1 MSLVENG
8 TEVYFAETY
17 GDAYSGA
24 SVMNSL
30 DPDNQWMLQSGY
42 MVFFMQAGFAMLCA
56 GSVRAKNAKNIILLN
71 ILDACL
77 GSLCWYA
84 TGFAF
89 AYGDP
94 VEKTW
99 FTNCA
104 TGESTAVEPENAAA
118 FTEYDGD
125 CTNAAASCVCDGSDN
140 ALITMTT
147 NVPPGGFTSTQQFI
161 GNRYFFLTNTN
172 ETSDYS
178 FWFFQFTFA
187 ATAATIVS
195 GAVAE
200 RCRLWAYLSYELI
213 LVCFV
218 YPVVAHWVW
227 SGSGWASH
235 FNGDKL
241 LFGVGVLDFAGDGP
255 VHMVGGFA
263 SLAGAWIRGPRI
275 GRFDADGKAVDMP
288 GHNASLTLLGVFF
301 LWFGWFGFNPGS
313 TLAIAGYSG
322 LAARVAINTTF
333 GAATGA
339 LTTLL
344 IVMGYTKMTT
354 GQSVVDLIMV
364 GNGALAGLVSVTG
377 PCGWMEVWAA
387 IPTGIIGAFVYFAS
401 SKFILNVL
409 KVDDPL
415 DAIAVHAG
423 AGMWGLLATSAFATE
438 TLTAAGNNYGFIMG
452 GNGNLL
458 GCQIV
463 IILAIFAW
471 TMGIMT
477 PFFFCLK
484 RANLFR
490 VPPEVESAGLDVS
503 HHGGSAYPHDPE
515 TAKGG
520 AGVTITSEMID
531 RKIEEALAR
540 AGAAKPHE
548 RDTLNNL

>member
-1 MSLVENG
+1 MSGLEADVFASATSE
-8 TEVYFAETY
+8 YFNETY
-17 GDAYSGA
+17 GEGWADSSIQPA
-24 SVMNSL
+24 L
-30 DPDNQWMLQSGY
+30 DSNNAWMLQSGY

-84 TGFAF
+84 TGYAF
-89 AYGDP
+89 AYGGP
-94 VEKTW
+94 TE
-99 FTNCA
+99 FTA
-104 TGESTAVEPENAAA
+104 EQGGFSSTAK
-118 FTEYDGD
+118 
-125 CTNAAASCVCDGSDN
+125 
-140 ALITMTT
+140 
-147 NVPPGGFTSTQQFI
+147 FI
-161 GNRYFFLTNTN
+161 GNSNFFAIGLTS
-172 ETSDYS
+172 EADYA

-227 SGSGWASH
+227 SSSGWASY
-235 FNGDKL
+235 FQATLELDDGTVIDNR
-241 LFGVGVLDFAGDGP
+241 LFGVGVCDFAGDGP
-255 VHMVGGFA
+255 VHMVGGIA
-263 SLAGAWIRGPRI
+263 SLAAAWVLGPRI
-275 GRFDADGKAVDMP
+275 GRFDADGKPVDMP

-313 TLAIAGYSG
+313 TLGIAGYSG

-344 IVMGYTKMTT
+344 IVMGLTKIQT
-354 GQSVVDLIMV
+354 GKPVVDLIMV

-377 PCGWMEVWAA
+377 PCGWIEIWAA
-387 IPTGIIGAFVYFAS
+387 IPIGIIGAFVYVGS
-401 SKFILNVL
+401 SKLILNVF

-423 AGMWGLLATSAFATE
+423 AGMWGLIATGAFATE
-438 TLTAAGNNYGFIMG
+438 SLVATGNNYGFIMG

-458 GCQIV
+458 ACQIV
-463 IILAIFAW
+463 IILAILAW
-471 TMGIMT
+471 TLGIMV
-477 PFFFCLK
+477 PFFMILK
-484 RANLFR
+484 KLNLFR

-503 HHGGSAYPHDPE
+503 HHGGSAYPHEPE
-515 TAKGG
+515 TAGS
-520 AGVTITSEMID
+520 GVTITSDMID
-531 RKIEEALAR
+531 RKIEDALAR
-540 AGAAKPHE
+540 QAGGKGKP
-548 RDTLNNL
+548 TLNNL

>member
-1 MSLVENG
+1 MADIPLEL
-8 TEVYFAETY
+8 Y
-17 GDAYSGA
+17 
-24 SVMNSL
+24 MNDTFGESYVGSAL
-30 DPDNQWMLQSGY
+30 EPAQDSDNAWMLQSGY

-84 TGFAF
+84 TGYAF

-94 VEKTW
+94 VMENSAGETRNLTTDPFSSTEK
-99 FTNCA
+99 
-104 TGESTAVEPENAAA
+104 
-118 FTEYDGD
+118 
-125 CTNAAASCVCDGSDN
+125 
-140 ALITMTT
+140 
-147 NVPPGGFTSTQQFI
+147 FI
-161 GNRYFFLTNTN
+161 GNRYFFGTNLN
-172 ETSDYS
+172 ETADYA

-227 SGSGWASH
+227 SGSGWATH
-235 FNGDKL
+235 FPIGDDQKL
-241 LFGVGVLDFAGDGP
+241 LFGVGVCDFAGDGP
-255 VHMVGGFA
+255 VHMVGGIA
-263 SLAGAWIRGPRI
+263 SLAGAWILGPRI
-275 GRFDADGKAVDMP
+275 GRFDADGKPVDMP

-301 LWFGWFGFNPGS
+301 LWFGWYGFNPGS
-313 TLAIAGYSG
+313 TLGIAGYSG

-344 IVMGYTKMTT
+344 IVMGLTKLQT
-354 GQSVVDLIMV
+354 GTPVVDLIMV

-377 PCGWMEVWAA
+377 PCGYIEIWAA
-387 IPTGIIGAFVYFAS
+387 IPIGIIGAFVYVGS
-401 SKFILNVL
+401 SKLILNVF

-423 AGMWGLLATSAFATE
+423 AGMWGLIATGAFATE
-438 TLTAAGNNYGFIMG
+438 SLVGDSSNYGFIMG

-458 GCQIV
+458 GAQLV
-463 IILAIFAW
+463 IILAILGW
-471 TMGIMT
+471 TLGIMT
-477 PFFFCLK
+477 PFFFVLK
-484 RANLFR
+484 KLNLFR

-515 TAKGG
+515 VAGS
-520 AGVTITSEMID
+520 GVTITSDMLD

-540 AGAAKPHE
+540 QAGGKGKA
-548 RDTLNNL
+548 TLENL

>member
-1 MSLVENG
+1 MYDS
-8 TEVYFAETY
+8 T
-17 GDAYSGA
+17 DANNA
-24 SVMNSL
+24 
-30 DPDNQWMLQSGY
+30 WMLQSGY

-84 TGFAF
+84 TGYAF

-94 VEKTW
+94 VDYDT
-99 FTNCA
+99 A
-104 TGESTAVEPENAAA
+104 TS
-118 FTEYDGD
+118 
-125 CTNAAASCVCDGSDN
+125 
-140 ALITMTT
+140 
-147 NVPPGGFTSTQQFI
+147 FTSTQAFI
-161 GNRYFFLTNTN
+161 GNRYFFGTNLDA
-172 ETSDYS
+172 TSDYS

-227 SGSGWASH
+227 SYSGWASH
-235 FNGDKL
+235 FRPIDQ
-241 LFGVGVLDFAGDGP
+241 LFGVGVCDFAGDGP
-255 VHMVGGFA
+255 VHMVGGVA
-263 SLAGAWIRGPRI
+263 SLAAAWVLGPRI
-275 GRFDADGKAVDMP
+275 GRFDADGKPVDMP

-313 TLAIAGYSG
+313 TLGIAGYSG

-344 IVMGYTKMTT
+344 IVMGLTKM
-354 GQSVVDLIMV
+354 QSGTPVVDLIMV

-377 PCGWMEVWAA
+377 PCGYVEIWAA
-387 IPTGIIGAFVYFAS
+387 IPIGIIGAFVYVGS
-401 SKFILNVL
+401 SKLILNVF

-423 AGMWGLLATSAFATE
+423 AGMWGLIATGAFATE
-438 TLTAAGNNYGFIMG
+438 NLVGSGNNYGFIMG

-458 GCQIV
+458 ACQIV
-463 IILAIFAW
+463 IILAILAW

-477 PFFFCLK
+477 PFFMILK
-484 RANLFR
+484 KLNLFR

-515 TAKGG
+515 V
-520 AGVTITSEMID
+520 AGSGVSITSEMLD

-540 AGAAKPHE
+540 QAGGKGKA
-548 RDTLNNL
+548 TLSNL

>member
-1 MSLVENG
+1 MADVVLGDITSN
-8 TEVYFAETY
+8 YFNETY
-17 GDAYSGA
+17 GEDYADA
-24 SVMNSL
+24 SVMDATDS
-30 DPDNQWMLQSGY
+30 DNQWMLQSGY

-84 TGFAF
+84 TGYAF

-94 VEKTW
+94 PDG
-99 FTNCA
+99 A
-104 TGESTAVEPENAAA
+104 PE
-118 FTEYDGD
+118 
-125 CTNAAASCVCDGSDN
+125 
-140 ALITMTT
+140 
-147 NVPPGGFTSTQQFI
+147 GGYTSTQQFI

-172 ETSDYS
+172 STSDYA

-227 SGSGWASH
+227 SVSGWASH
-235 FNGDKL
+235 FNDNKL
-241 LFGVGVLDFAGDGP
+241 LFGVGVCDFAGDGP
-255 VHMVGGFA
+255 VHMVGGVA
-263 SLAGAWIRGPRI
+263 SLAGAWVLGPRI

-344 IVMGYTKMTT
+344 IIMGTTKMST
-354 GQSVVDLIMV
+354 GKTVVDLIMV

-377 PCGWMEVWAA
+377 PCGYMEVWAA
-387 IPTGIIGAFVYFAS
+387 IPTGIIGAFVYVGC

-423 AGMWGLLATSAFATE
+423 AGMWGLIATAAFATE
-438 TLTAAGNNYGFIMG
+438 TLTGAGNNYGFIMG

-458 GCQIV
+458 GCQLV
-463 IILAIFAW
+463 IILAIWAW
-471 TMGIMT
+471 VMGIMV
-477 PFFFCLK
+477 PFFFLLK
-484 RANLFR
+484 KANMFR

-515 TAKGG
+515 VSKT
-520 AGVTITSEMID
+520 GVTITSEMID
-531 RKIEEALAR
+531 RKIQDALSR
-540 AGAAKPHE
+540 AAGSAPGEKA
-548 RDTLNNL
+548 TLNNL

>member
-1 MSLVENG
+1 MSLAE
-8 TEVYFAETY
+8 EVTSTYFNDTY
-17 GDAYSGA
+17 GGSYAGAAVMDATDA
-24 SVMNSL
+24 
-30 DPDNQWMLQSGY
+30 DNAWMLQSGY

-84 TGFAF
+84 TGYAF

-99 FTNCA
+99 YTDCA
-104 TGESTAVEPENAAA
+104 TGTTTTDELPDAEAYE
-118 FTEYDGD
+118 GD
-125 CTNAAASCVCDGSDN
+125 CTNAEASCVCADTNTGVFS
-140 ALITMTT
+140 LTT
-147 NVPPGGFTSTQQFI
+147 SVPPGGFTSTQNFI
-161 GNRYFFLTNTN
+161 GNRYFFLTNT
-172 ETSDYS
+172 EDVADYA

-227 SGSGWASH
+227 SASGWASA
-235 FNGDKL
+235 FNVQKR

-263 SLAGAWIRGPRI
+263 SLAGAWILGPRM
-275 GRFDADGKAVDMP
+275 GRFDADGKPVDMP

-313 TLAIAGYSG
+313 TLGIAGYSG

-344 IVMGYTKMTT
+344 IVMAWTKVTT
-354 GQSVVDLIMV
+354 GTSVVDLIMV

-387 IPTGIIGAFVYFAS
+387 IPTGIIGAFVYVGS

-423 AGMWGLLATSAFATE
+423 AGIWGLLATSAFATE
-438 TLTAAGNNYGFIMG
+438 TLAAAGNNYGFIMG

-471 TMGIMT
+471 VMGIMT
-477 PFFFCLK
+477 PFFFLLK
-484 RANLFR
+484 KANMFR

-515 TAKGG
+515 TAKGAG
-520 AGVTITSEMID
+520 AGVSITTEMID
-531 RKIEEALAR
+531 KKIEEALAR
-540 AGAAKPHE
+540 NAGVKPHE
-548 RDTLNNL
+548 RATMEA

>member
-1 MSLVENG
+1 MSPRGPML
-8 TEVYFAETY
+8 THSPSSPSFSQTDAY
-17 GDAYSGA
+17 GDDYSG
-24 SVMNSL
+24 STITPS
-30 DPDNQWMLQSGY
+30 PDSNNAWMLQSGY

-84 TGFAF
+84 TGYAF
-89 AYGDP
+89 AYGG
-94 VEKTW
+94 
-99 FTNCA
+99 A
-104 TGESTAVEPENAAA
+104 TEFDAAQ
-118 FTEYDGD
+118 
-125 CTNAAASCVCDGSDN
+125 
-140 ALITMTT
+140 
-147 NVPPGGFTSTQQFI
+147 GGFSSTDKFI
-161 GNRYFFLTNTN
+161 GNSNFFGTGLNA
-172 ETSDYS
+172 TSDYA

-227 SGSGWASH
+227 SYSGWASH
-235 FNGDKL
+235 FQYVFEEGDTVIDNR
-241 LFGVGVLDFAGDGP
+241 LFGVGVCDFAGDGP
-255 VHMVGGFA
+255 VHMVGGIA
-263 SLAGAWIRGPRI
+263 SLAAAWVLGPRI
-275 GRFDADGKAVDMP
+275 GRFDADGKPVDMP

-301 LWFGWFGFNPGS
+301 LWFGWYGFNPGS
-313 TLAIAGYSG
+313 TLGIVTYSG
-322 LAARVAINTTF
+322 LAARVAICTTF

-344 IVMGYTKMTT
+344 IVMMLTKFQT
-354 GQSVVDLIMV
+354 GTPVVDLIMV

-377 PCGWMEVWAA
+377 PCGYIEIWAA
-387 IPTGIIGAFVYFAS
+387 IPIGIIGAFVYVGS
-401 SKFILNVL
+401 SKLVLNVF

-423 AGMWGLLATSAFATE
+423 AGIWGLIATGAFATE
-438 TLTAAGNNYGFIMG
+438 TLVGSGNNYGFIMG

-458 GCQIV
+458 GAQLV
-463 IILAIFAW
+463 IILAILAW

-477 PFFFCLK
+477 PFFMILK
-484 RANLFR
+484 RLNLFR

-515 TAKGG
+515 LAGS
-520 AGVTITSEMID
+520 GVTITTDMID
-531 RKIEEALAR
+531 RKIEVALAR
-540 AGAAKPHE
+540 QAGGKGKA
-548 RDTLNNL
+548 TLNNL